1 MKTILAKVKVS
12 FSAEKC
18 NYLNIFVL
26 LLLTLETIEESWG
39 LKCKKIYMILMESTE
54 INVNFTGKKQH
65 IHH

>member
-1 MKTILAKVKVS
+1 MKTILAKVKDS
-12 FSAEKC
+12 FSAEKF

-26 LLLTLETIEESWG
+26 LLLKLETIEESWG